1 MLRPITTPT
10 PVSDW
15 ERQHYYHGIAGVKKE
30 HLNGWRTFMTAC
42 STLYG
47 GPSSKPLR
55 VPSRSFRAKRKRTI
69 TGVSGVSVFQK
80 RTMWK
85 WLAVLV
91 VLGIAADAA
100 AQPRPNTLQMSCRQ
114 AQALVVS
121 HGAIVLGTG
130 PNRYERYVR
139 DQSFC
144 PVGMRTETIWDQT
157 ADLAACP
164 VGYRCRDASEIGT
177 RSGDP

>member
-1 MLRPITTPT
+1 
-10 PVSDW
+10 
-15 ERQHYYHGIAGVKKE
+15 
-30 HLNGWRTFMTAC
+30 
-42 STLYG
+42 
-47 GPSSKPLR
+47 
-55 VPSRSFRAKRKRTI
+55 
-69 TGVSGVSVFQK
+69 
-80 RTMWK
+80 MWK

-144 PVGMRTETIWDQT
+144 PVGMRTETLWIRRLILRHAPSDT
-157 ADLAACP
+157 ALETQA
-164 VGYRCRDASEIGT
+164 
-177 RSGDP
+177 RSGPAPETLRRITERNSVVMTAALGERPYKGKLAVAQNARTGERSH